1 MEQPVENPQQQS
13 EATPDEQRS
22 MPADRTEVAAESGP
36 GAAQTAAAEA
46 DSSQAEPVAADAGG
60 DREALEASA
69 SQAKDAEVKGSGS
82 APEPGADASE
92 QAPGAGSEVV
102 ADSAEASAETDAGAE
117 AAVAVAAAATP
128 EPAPEP
134 PTAATDGKPH
144 KRVLTGTVVSN
155 GSEQGIVVRISH
167 RKKHR
172 LYKKY
177 RTLSRKVMAHDPGN
191 DCEVGDLVRVIESRP
206 LSKMKRWR
214 LIEIVKRAG

>member
-1 MEQPVENPQQQS
+1 
-13 EATPDEQRS
+13 
-22 MPADRTEVAAESGP
+22 MPRRKTSAARPSP
-36 GAAQTAAAEA
+36 AQTRPSERPAPAAGWLPTGPKRTLERTLKLTQKLT
-46 DSSQAEPVAADAGG
+46 QA
-60 DREALEASA
+60 R
-69 SQAKDAEVKGSGS
+69 
-82 APEPGADASE
+82 
-92 QAPGAGSEVV
+92 
-102 ADSAEASAETDAGAE
+102 E

-134 PTAATDGKPH
+134 AAAATDGKPH

-214 LIEIVKRAG
+214 LIEIVKRAS